1 MLSIIDTATPVL
13 RKIPGVTT
21 IVHRLSFIQDIIS
34 NRRYIYY
41 KNLSSERYPQELSK
55 WYHSVTGRQ
64 LNLNNPKTFD
74 EKIQWMKLYDSTPL
88 KTQLADKYLVRDYVA
103 EKIGDKYLVPLHG
116 VYDSFD
122 EIDFE
127 KLPHQFVLKANHGSG
142 WNIVVCDKEEFDMKT
157 AKKMFDRWMKTNFA
171 YKAGL
176 ELHYKDIPPKIVVEE
191 YLENNGG
198 NLFDYK
204 IYCFGG
210 KATYIQYIGGRAT
223 DTTHEG
229 WFDTEWNLMPFRG
242 GNYPKY
248 DTEIPKPSNLEELLL
263 LSEKLASPFS
273 YVRVDFYVLN
283 DGTFKFGEMTFTPAS
298 GIHKLVSDDGMASE
312 EVDLMLGYLI
322 PTP

>member
-1 MLSIIDTATPVL
+1 MPSIIEKLAPVA
-13 RKIPGVTT
+13 RKIPG
-21 IVHRLSFIQDIIS
+21 IRFIYHHSQPLQNLAAD
-34 NRRYIYY
+34 NQYNYY
-41 KNLSSERYPQELSK
+41 KNLDPEKYPQELAK
-55 WYHSVTGRQ
+55 WYHSVTGKQ
-64 LNLNNPKTFD
+64 LNIDNPKTFD

-103 EKIGDKYLVPLHG
+103 ANIGAEYLVPLLG

-122 EIDFE
+122 EIDFDT
-127 KLPHQFVLKANHGSG
+127 LPNQFVLKANHGSG
-142 WNIVVCDKEEFDMKT
+142 WNIVVRDKAEFDLGN

-176 ELHYKDIPPKIVVEE
+176 ELHYKDIPPKIVVEK

-204 IYCFGG
+204 VYCFGG

-242 GNYPKY
+242 GNYPRY
-248 DTEIPKPSNLEELLL
+248 DTDIPKPSNLKELLS

-298 GIHKLVSDDGMASE
+298 GIHKWVSDDGMTSE
-312 EVDLMLGYLI
+312 EVDLMLGSLI

>member
-1 MLSIIDTATPVL
+1 MPSIIDIATPVL
-13 RKIPGVTT
+13 RNIPGVKT
-21 IVHRLSFIQDIIS
+21 IVNRLSFIQDIIS
-34 NRRYIYY
+34 NRKYNYY
-41 KNLSSERYPQELSK
+41 KNLSQEKYSSELSR
-55 WYHSVTGRQ
+55 WYQFTTGKV

-88 KTQLADKYLVRDYVA
+88 KTKLADKYLVREYVA
-103 EKIGDKYLVPLHG
+103 ENIGEAYLVPILG
-116 VYDSFD
+116 IYNQFD
-122 EIDFE
+122 EIDFDT
-127 KLPHQFVLKANHGSG
+127 LPNQFVLKANHGSG
-142 WNIVVCDKEEFDMKT
+142 WNIVVRDKAEFDLGN

-176 ELHYKDIPPKIVVEE
+176 ELHYKDIPPKIVVEK

-204 IYCFGG
+204 VYCFGG

-242 GNYPKY
+242 GNYPRY
-248 DTEIPKPSNLEELLL
+248 DTDIPKPSNLKELLS

-298 GIHKLVSDDGMASE
+298 GIHKWVSDDGMTSE
-312 EVDLMLGYLI
+312 EVDLMLGSLI